1 MQTDRYDGLLGCD
14 GGISLVVLKVT
25 YHPNWHVAVDDKPV
39 DTFMVSP
46 GFIGFEVPPGQHFIT
61 AQYLSTPVKTP
72 LVALG
77 LLTTIGLVVF
87 RRRLVRPPWT
97 W

>member
-1 MQTDRYDGLLGCD
+1 MQIDRYDGLLGCD

-25 YHPNWHVAVDDKPV
+25 YHPNWRVTVDDKPV
-39 DTFMVSP
+39 DAFMVSP
-46 GFIGFEVPPGQHFIT
+46 GFIGFEVPPGQHFVS
-61 AQYLSTPVKTP
+61 AQYVSTPVKTP

-77 LLTTIGLVVF
+77 LLTAVGLVAF
-87 RRRLVRPPWT
+87 RRRLVRPPWS